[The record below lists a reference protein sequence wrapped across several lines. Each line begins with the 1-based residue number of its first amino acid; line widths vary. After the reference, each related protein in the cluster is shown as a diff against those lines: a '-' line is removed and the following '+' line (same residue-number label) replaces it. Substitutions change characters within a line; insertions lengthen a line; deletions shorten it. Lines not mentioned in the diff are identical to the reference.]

1 MFYGPWSFDLDASI
15 QKTFRITERQSVEV
29 RMEGVN
35 VLNHPT
41 FYVGDQ
47 DINSTTFGVIGSMF
61 NSPRVMQFGLK
72 YQF

>member
-1 MFYGPWSFDLDASI
+1 MSLQRRF
-15 QKTFRITERQSVEV
+15 KITERHSIEL

-47 DINSTTFGVIGSMF
+47 NINSTTFGVIGSMF
-61 NSPRVMQFGLK
+61 NSPRVMQFAAR